1 MTPKPRP
8 NRALPWRR
16 RAGRRRGPGGID
28 VKLKLSASTF
38 VAGLTLAAAF
48 VATPAAAQP
57 FGPGGGSPPYEV
69 LAPAEIIAS
78 VRSAGF
84 GPVSRPAL
92 RGPVYVVFAVDRYF
106 MDVRLTVDARSGR
119 VLTAT
124 RLAGMLHGGP
134 GYDGYEVLPG
144 GSPQLGY
151 LPPYEPS
158 RGLRPP
164 ADIPRAAAAPPPRTP
179 LPRGR
184 PDEVRAAK
192 EADSQRRAEPQAAAP
207 PVVVPPPA
215 PATPAQ
221 PPAAAAPQ
229 QPAMVPVAPLE

>member
-1 MTPKPRP
+1 MAAQSGAMQT
-8 NRALPWRR
+8 L
-16 RAGRRRGPGGID
+16 GGID
-28 VKLKLSASTF
+28 VKLQLLASTF
-38 VAGLTLAAAF
+38 VAGLTAAAF
-48 VATPAAAQP
+48 LAAPAGAQP
-57 FGPGGGSPPYEV
+57 FGPGGGGPPYGAPVYEV
-69 LAPAEIIAS
+69 LAPTEIIAS

-144 GSPQLGY
+144 GPPQLGY

-179 LPRGR
+179 LPRVR
-184 PDEVRAAK
+184 PDEVGAAK
-192 EADSQRRAEPQAAAP
+192 EADSQRGPEPKAAAP
-207 PVVVPPPA
+207 PTVPA
-215 PATPAQ
+215 P
-221 PPAAAAPQ
+221 AAAPQ